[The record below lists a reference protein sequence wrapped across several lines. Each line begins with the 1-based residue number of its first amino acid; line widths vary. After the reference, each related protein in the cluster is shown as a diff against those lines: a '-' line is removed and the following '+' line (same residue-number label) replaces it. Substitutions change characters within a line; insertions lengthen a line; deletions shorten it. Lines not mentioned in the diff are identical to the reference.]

1 MVVGGVGG
9 SGTGT
14 CAGGGA
20 PGRFGRVAAVALR
33 AVARSERRGCHSSCS
48 RACMYVLANWSELE
62 FLFVPGLFGTP
73 VDMESKFLPQIN
85 WKTGRSVIYEP

>member
-1 MVVGGVGG
+1 L
-9 SGTGT
+9 SHIYYTGIQPLL
-14 CAGGGA
+14 A
-20 PGRFGRVAAVALR
+20 PKPKHSLRGRLGR
-33 AVARSERRGCHSSCS
+33 
-48 RACMYVLANWSELE
+48 ANWSELE